1 MATAH
6 ATQVMKLNDDGGS
19 NSRYTNSAT
28 VMATTNWLA
37 LKATLYQAQRRYA
50 CPARLPRSTLSV
62 RTLGDTR
69 MSAGTHT
76 ASVTEKF
83 STSVRCLTATVNCSL
98 SAAAS
103 ASPAVAATSSQDQVR
118 ISGTRRRTP
127 NAPSAT

>member
-1 MATAH
+1 M
-6 ATQVMKLNDDGGS
+6 
-19 NSRYTNSAT
+19 
-28 VMATTNWLA
+28 
-37 LKATLYQAQRRYA
+37 
-50 CPARLPRSTLSV
+50 

-69 MSAGTHT
+69 MSAGTQT

-83 STSVRCLTATVNCSL
+83 STSVRCLIATVNCSL

-103 ASPAVAATSSQDQVR
+103 ASPTVAATSFQDQVR